1 MENKELKL
9 TFQELLTHENP
20 DSEVIKSGKI
30 LLCKL
35 MSMEVDLQKLLVSG
49 RDNML
54 AYVNNWRNK
63 WEKSI
68 TMMKNDSKAKYIMF
82 FIQDN
87 ETRESRFALTV
98 KNNGIISHSKIKNAD
113 AERAYFDFELVDD
126 FLNLEGRAVIN
137 WVGQASMQYWYNNGD
152 PTRGINPKQLV
163 KIDELPCKTSFIT
176 YEEVVLDFQD
186 LQYIFKT
193 EDSVWK
199 EKLQAVNCVY
209 AIVEKETGNTYVGV
223 TYNNDGIW
231 GRWKDYAETGHGGDV
246 ELKKYI
252 KRTEDAHG
260 FQWTILE
267 TLPKGVSNVTAI
279 GKESLYKQKL
289 CSRAMLNKN

>member
-1 MENKELKL
+1 MENKELKI
-9 TFQELLTHENP
+9 TFQQLLSIESP
-20 DSEVIKSGKI
+20 DSKVIKSGKI
-30 LLCKL
+30 LFCKL
-35 MSMEVDLQKLLVSG
+35 MTMDVDLPKLLTSG
-49 RDNML
+49 RDKML

-63 WEKSI
+63 WDKAI
-68 TMMKNDSKAKYIMF
+68 NMMKDNPKVEYIMF

-98 KNNGIISHSKIKNAD
+98 KVKGVISHSKIKDAD
-113 AERAYFDFELVDD
+113 KNRTYFDFELVDD

-137 WVGQASMQYWYNNGD
+137 WVGQAPMQYWYNNGD

-163 KIDELPCKTSFIT
+163 KIDELPCQTSFIT
-176 YEEVVLDFQD
+176 YEEVVLNFLD

-193 EDSVWK
+193 EDKDWK

-209 AIVEKETGNTYVGV
+209 AIVEKETGNTYIGV

-252 KRTEDAHG
+252 KKIEDAHR

-279 GKESLYKQKL
+279 ARENLYKEKL